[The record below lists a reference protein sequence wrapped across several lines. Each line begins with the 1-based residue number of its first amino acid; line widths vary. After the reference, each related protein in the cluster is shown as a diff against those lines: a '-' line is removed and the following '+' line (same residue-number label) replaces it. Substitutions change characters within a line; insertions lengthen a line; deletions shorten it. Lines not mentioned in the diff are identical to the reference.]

1 MEPTNPLH
9 LADDLR
15 EAYLKYFDTAFWL
28 ADESLMRERRALLEE
43 PGALVG
49 EVLLEPVLPYPNVVP
64 LLDLAP
70 VVGVSPD
77 TARRVAQAVFPA
89 VDPADLKLRE
99 HQAQAIRHA
108 LGTRDVV
115 VTSGTGSGKTESFLL
130 PVLLR
135 LVEES
140 RSWGHQAGANWWW
153 SAADPQWVPIRHAES
168 RPAAVRTLVL
178 YPTNA
183 LVEDQMTRLR
193 RAVRILRAQSPHA
206 PVWFGRYTGI
216 TEGSGVKPSKS
227 AAAEVAAGVRGLEKE
242 YEALREANEKSVAA
256 GKRSDDLI
264 DLSQFQ
270 DPRGGEMLTR
280 WDMIAS
286 PPDVLIT
293 NYSMLNTIMMRS
305 FEAPIFDKTRQWLES
320 DAGNVFTLVVDEL
333 HLYRGT
339 QGSEVAMVVR
349 SLLRRLGLDPDS
361 PQLRIIGTSA
371 SLDVSQGGLEYLEQF
386 FGVRRERFQIE
397 PGEPAHLPEP
407 KPLSRD
413 EVEHGTR
420 TPEEV
425 SQLVARACADP
436 ASGRLRATPV
446 GDLARRLFPT
456 ELDKDAL
463 MRKVLEGLATHAPAA
478 TATAGPFVPIR
489 SHAFVRTPR
498 GMWACS
504 NRHCSGVEE
513 ASETRTVGKLY
524 TAPVNTCS
532 ACGSRVLELLYCYE
546 CGDASLGGYVLDRQ
560 GQQTLLGPGPID
572 EWQSGKPVF
581 LRPREHYTWYRP
593 GVLPP
598 GKDWTAQGLKFAFQ
612 AVGWDPALGCLDSAA
627 GGAPSG
633 VAVTVANAGEGDRVP
648 ALPTRCPSCGF
659 DAKQQDGAAFRSGR
673 VRSPIRAHTSGLAA
687 ATELYL
693 SQLIR
698 SLALGREGRDAIVD
712 AKTIVFTDS
721 RDDAARTAAGVSR
734 NHHRDLVRQVLRREV
749 GRAPDPAALLDVMT
763 PEAAKAAG
771 LGLAK
776 LARASQEYGQDL
788 TEAQR
793 QALEAAYEVL
803 GQQVTVPVGDLFQ
816 RVSSSLVALG
826 VNPGGTSPWNHYL
839 EDTLHGTTPWYRAFP
854 PPSPDAWSG
863 NIVAQGQAKLLKQ
876 LRASVVEAMYDRARR
891 DLESVGI
898 ARITVADLE
907 RVDGPLSAHHQREVF
922 DSVIRILG
930 TLKRHDESSAGGVQP
945 EAVMPAPVRRFVE
958 AAAGH
963 LESPAQEVLAQ
974 VERLA
979 ATPAA
984 LAGVSGWLLMTAS
997 AATSLVV
1004 VPAGD
1009 TRWRCQKCNYI
1020 HLHPSGGVCANRQ
1033 CHRGPLVEE
1042 PLDEELND
1050 YYAWLAHQDPRRL
1063 AVAELTGQ
1071 TKPLSEQ
1078 RGRQRRFKGA
1088 FTRTEHPLPDEL
1100 DVLSVTTTM
1109 EVGVDIGSLRAT
1121 MMANMP
1127 PQRFNYQQRVGR
1139 AGRGRQAFSY
1149 ALTLCRDRSHDEYYF
1164 QRPGRITGDI
1174 PPQPFLDLSRRRI
1187 VQRVIAAECLRAA
1200 FLTLPDGP
1208 RWTASSNHGTFGQ
1221 THEWNQYRTAVA
1233 AFLAADKSVRP
1244 VAERLA
1250 AHTPLEEGHV
1260 DDIVSWVKSDLV
1272 SAVDAV
1278 VASEAGSSDTELS
1291 AALARYGHL
1300 PMFGFPTRVR
1310 SLWDQPIRSTT
1321 WLADHAVADRSLD
1334 MAIGAFAPG
1343 AEVVKD
1349 GLVHTVAGFASY
1361 RPLGKSVQAL
1371 DPLGTAKTLGRCDK
1385 CGRSQLSPSGDVCEA
1400 CFGPLTMLDV
1410 YEPRGFRTTYKARPF
1425 NDDSDM
1431 PSGAGAPELSVG
1443 GAFSALNP
1451 LLAVDLELYEQSRL
1465 VTVNDNFK
1473 QGFTFTPDSDG
1484 TILASQGKPGALRL
1498 QAIGEVRV
1506 TDALLVTPKRLSIPT
1521 GAIGLHDQPSGRAAY
1536 TSLAELLRR
1545 GAKDVLDLDPGELTV
1560 GLVPVRVPL
1569 MASEEPDAK
1578 SQVAAAIYLADTA
1591 ENGAGYA
1598 AELGRP
1604 EVFEP
1609 LLGRTLADTIDRWQN
1624 TGHGRTCDLSC
1635 PDCLRS
1641 YDNSRR
1647 HAHLDWRLAIDLLEL
1662 VAGGA
1667 LTVGRS
1673 LPANTELLAPSAA
1686 ALGGAHARMIGE
1698 VPAIARG
1705 GRCVLLAHP
1714 LWRCDPDW
1722 FVSEQAEAHV
1732 LASDTF
1738 ESVTWRDV
1746 RDFRRNPLSIWPHL
1760 Q

>member
-1 MEPTNPLH
+1 MEPTNPVS

-28 ADESLMRERRALLEE
+28 ADESLMRERRALLEK
-43 PGALVG
+43 PGTLVG
-49 EVLLEPVLPYPNVVP
+49 EVLLEPVLPYPNVIP
-64 LLDLAP
+64 LMDVAAE
-70 VVGVSPD
+70 VGVSGE
-77 TARRVAQAVFPA
+77 TARRVAQALFPA
-89 VDPADLKLRE
+89 SDPTQLKLRQ

-108 LGTRDVV
+108 LSDHDVV
-115 VTSGTGSGKTESFLL
+115 VTSGTGSGKTEAFLL

-140 RSWGHQAGANWWW
+140 RSWAHQPGANWWW
-153 SAADPQWVPIRHAES
+153 SAADPQWVPVRHAET

-193 RAVRILRAQSPHA
+193 RAVGTLREQSPGT
-206 PVWFGRYTGI
+206 PIWFGRYTGI

-227 AAAEVAAGVRGLEKE
+227 AAAEAAAGLRDLEKE
-242 YEALREANEKSVAA
+242 HRALLEANDQATAA
-256 GKRSDDLI
+256 GNATEDLV

-280 WDMIAS
+280 WDMIAT

-293 NYSMLNTIMMRS
+293 NYSMLNTIMMRA
-305 FEAPIFDKTRQWLES
+305 FEAPIFDKTRQWLED
-320 DAGNVFTLVVDEL
+320 DASNVLTLVVDEL

-349 SLLRRLGLDPDS
+349 SLLRRLGLEPDS
-361 PQLRIIGTSA
+361 SQLRIIGTSA

-386 FGVRRERFQIE
+386 FGVPRERFRVE
-397 PGEPAHLPEP
+397 PGEPVHLPQP
-407 KPLSRD
+407 KPLARE
-413 EVEHGTR
+413 EVEGWTR
-420 TPEEV
+420 PADEV
-425 SQLVARACADP
+425 SQIVARACADP
-436 ASGRLRATPV
+436 ESGRLRATPV
-446 GDLARRLFPT
+446 DVLARRLFASENDP
-456 ELDKDAL
+456 DAL
-463 MRKVLEGLATHAPAA
+463 MQKVLEGLAIHVPDP
-478 TATAGPFVPIR
+478 TASSGPFVPIR

-504 NRHCSGVEE
+504 NRGCAGALEPSPG
-513 ASETRTVGKLY
+513 RTVGKLY
-524 TAPVNTCS
+524 TTPVNTCT
-532 ACGSRVLELLYCYE
+532 ACGCRVLELLYCYE
-546 CGDASLGGYVLDRQ
+546 CGDVSLGGYALDRQ
-560 GQQTLLGPGPID
+560 GQQTLLAPGPVD
-572 EWQSGKPVF
+572 ERQSGKPVF
-581 LRPREHYTWYRP
+581 LRPREDYTWYRP
-593 GVLPP
+593 GVLPL
-598 GKDWTAQGLKFAFQ
+598 GKEWTAHSLKFAFQ
-612 AVGWDPALGCLDSAA
+612 AVGWDAALGCLDAA
-627 GGAPSG
+627 AAGAPSG
-633 VAVTVANAGEGDRVP
+633 VAVTVANAGEGDRIP

-659 DAKQQDGAAFRSGR
+659 DVKQQDGSAFRSGR

-698 SLALGREGRDAIVD
+698 SLARGREGRDAITD

-749 GRAPDPAALLDVMT
+749 GRAPDPAALLDAMT

-771 LGLAK
+771 LAVAKGARMLQGL
-776 LARASQEYGQDL
+776 DL
-788 TEAQR
+788 ELSEEQHL
-793 QALEAAYEVL
+793 ALEAAYEVL
-803 GQQVTVPVGDLFQ
+803 GRQVAVPLGDVFQ
-816 RVSSSLVALG
+816 RVSASLIALG
-826 VNPGGTSPWNHYL
+826 VNPGGTNPWNRHL
-839 EDTLHGTTPWYRAFP
+839 EDSLHGSTPWYRAFP
-854 PPSPDAWSG
+854 PPTPGAWSG
-863 NIVAQGQAKLLKQ
+863 NVVAQGQAKLLKQ

-898 ARITVADLE
+898 ARTTVAGLE
-907 RVDGPLSAHHQREVF
+907 PVEGPLTAHQQSETF
-922 DSVIRILG
+922 DSIIRILG
-930 TLKRHDESSAGGVQP
+930 TLKRYDESSAGGVQP
-945 EAVMPAPVRRFVE
+945 EAVVPAPVRRFLE
-958 AAAGH
+958 AVAERLGI
-963 LESPAQEVLAQ
+963 PATETLAQ
-974 VERLA
+974 IERLA
-979 ATPAA
+979 GTSSA
-984 LAGVSGWLLMTAS
+984 LAAVSGWLLMTAS

-1004 VPAGD
+1004 VPAGP
-1009 TRWRCQKCNYI
+1009 TRWRCASCNYV
-1020 HLHPSGGVCANRQ
+1020 HLHQSAGVCANRQ
-1033 CHRGPLVEE
+1033 CHGGPLVEE
-1042 PLDEELND
+1042 PVDQELTD
-1050 YYAWLAHQDPRRL
+1050 YYAWLAHQHPRRL

-1088 FTRTEHPLPDEL
+1088 FTRVEHPLPDEL

-1121 MMANMP
+1121 MMANVP

-1139 AGRGRQAFSY
+1139 AGRGGQAFSY

-1164 QRPGRITGDI
+1164 QRTDRITGDV

-1200 FLTLPDGP
+1200 FLSLADGP
-1208 RWTASSNHGTFGQ
+1208 RWTSSSNHGTFGQ
-1221 THEWNQYRTAVA
+1221 THEWSQYRAAVA
-1233 AFLAADKSVRP
+1233 AYLAADSNVRP

-1250 AHTPLEEGHV
+1250 AHTAIGGPDVDAIVMWVQHDLVLAV
-1260 DDIVSWVKSDLV
+1260 DD
-1272 SAVDAV
+1272 V
-1278 VASEAGSSDTELS
+1278 VGSEAGSADTELS

-1310 SLWDQPIRSTT
+1310 NLWDQPIKSSA
-1321 WLADHAVADRSLD
+1321 WLKEHSVADRSLD
-1334 MAIGAFAPG
+1334 MAIGSFAPG

-1361 RPLGKSVQAL
+1361 RPIGRNVQAL
-1371 DPLGTAKTLGRCDK
+1371 DPLGSPRVLGRCEK
-1385 CGRSQLSPSGDVCEA
+1385 CGRSELSPSGDTCEA

-1410 YEPRGFRTTYKARPF
+1410 YEPRGFRTTYKAKPF
-1425 NDDSDM
+1425 ADDSDM
-1431 PSGAGAPELSVG
+1431 PSGAGTPELSVG
-1443 GAFSALNP
+1443 GAFSALTR
-1451 LLAVDLELYEQSRL
+1451 LRAVDLELYEQSRL

-1473 QGFTFTPDSDG
+1473 RGFTFTPDSDG
-1484 TILASQGKPGALRL
+1484 TMLASPGQPGARL
-1498 QAIGEVRV
+1498 KAIGEIRV
-1506 TDALLVTPKRLSIPT
+1506 TDALLVTPKRLDIPT
-1521 GAIGLHDQPSGRAAY
+1521 GAVGLHDQPSGRAAY

-1560 GLVPVRVPL
+1560 GIVPVRVPL
-1569 MASEEPDAK
+1569 LASEEPDAK
-1578 SQVAAAIYLADTA
+1578 SQVAAAIYLSDTA

-1598 AELGRP
+1598 AELGRR

-1609 LLGRTLADTIDRWQN
+1609 LLSKTLADAIARWEN
-1624 TGHGRTCDLSC
+1624 TPHGRTCDLSC

-1662 VAGGA
+1662 VAGA
-1667 LTVGRS
+1667 PLTVGRS
-1673 LPANTELLAPSAA
+1673 LPPETDILAAAAA
-1686 ALGGAHARMIGE
+1686 ALRGASVRMIGV

-1705 GRCVLLAHP
+1705 SRCVLLAHP
-1714 LWRCDPDW
+1714 LWRCDEDW
-1722 FVSEQAEAHV
+1722 FTEEQATAHV
-1732 LASDTF
+1732 LASK
-1738 ESVTWRDV
+1738 EYSSVKWRDI
-1746 RDFRRNPLSIWPHL
+1746 RDFRRNPLSVWAHL